1 MNKELME
8 ALDLLEKEKQI
19 SREVLFEAIENS
31 LLAACKNHFGKAD
44 NVKVEIDRETCDYL
58 CYAEKEVVEEVEDPA
73 QEFGIQAEVIEN
85 ASGVDSEKSPDEAVS
100 EAISAEI
107 AKQPVTKDMNIKY
120 ILSLHPESS
129 VILMSIGMGCI
140 SCFAAEMETLA
151 EACVVHG
158 LDPDDVTEYLNG
170 ELGLLP
176 VE

>member
-1 MNKELME
+1 MYIMDGFDRFMSFTSWQHQNEEFHVIYTRGDQVEKKIFKKTIDGEL
-8 ALDLLEKEKQI
+8 
-19 SREVLFEAIENS
+19 IE
-31 LLAACKNHFGKAD
+31 
-44 NVKVEIDRETCDYL
+44 IT
-58 CYAEKEVVEEVEDPA
+58 EEVEDPV

-100 EAISAEI
+100 EVISAEI

>member
-1 MNKELME
+1 MYIMDGFDRFMSFTSWQYQNEEFHVIYTRGDQVEKKIFKKTIDGEL
-8 ALDLLEKEKQI
+8 
-19 SREVLFEAIENS
+19 IE
-31 LLAACKNHFGKAD
+31 
-44 NVKVEIDRETCDYL
+44 IT
-58 CYAEKEVVEEVEDPA
+58 EEVEDPA

-151 EACVVHG
+151 EACVVYG